1 MAIAIGDR
9 LPEATFRVM
18 TPDGI
23 KEITTGEVFGGKKVV
38 LFAVPGAFT
47 PTCHLKHLPG
57 FIESADEF
65 KKLGID
71 TVACVAVNDPFVL
84 GAWEEKSGG
93 KGKVLFLSDGNAE
106 FTKKIGMDFDG
117 SGVGLGTR
125 SKRYAALV
133 EDGVVKA
140 LNIEDSPGVAVE
152 STAAK
157 LLATGLRLASFPTLA
172 EERRHALAGKLVGA
186 LIVVMADM
194 AFDPMP
200 ADFVAVGR
208 LLQPLPQ
215 LGILH
220 RLPVRGAPAVLLP
233 AFDPAGDAA
242 AQIIGVGIE
251 LDVRRRFQRIERL
264 DRGDELHAVIGGQL
278 LAAFDLFAVR
288 ARFEDRAPAAGSR
301 IAGTGAVGMD
311 HHLGPLSHARAAP

>member
-18 TPDGI
+18 GPDGI
-23 KEITTGEVFGGKKVV
+23 KEITTGEVFSGKKVV

-47 PTCHLKHLPG
+47 PTCHLKPLPG

-65 KKLGID
+65 KKNGVD

-84 GAWEEKSGG
+84 GAWADKSGG

-133 EDGVVKA
+133 EDGVVTA
-140 LNIEDSPGVAVE
+140 LNVEDSPGVAVE

-157 LLATGLRLASFPTLA
+157 LL
-172 EERRHALAGKLVGA
+172 
-186 LIVVMADM
+186 
-194 AFDPMP
+194 
-200 ADFVAVGR
+200 
-208 LLQPLPQ
+208 
-215 LGILH
+215 
-220 RLPVRGAPAVLLP
+220 
-233 AFDPAGDAA
+233 
-242 AQIIGVGIE
+242 
-251 LDVRRRFQRIERL
+251 ERL
-264 DRGDELHAVIGGQL
+264 
-278 LAAFDLFAVR
+278 
-288 ARFEDRAPAAGSR
+288 
-301 IAGTGAVGMD
+301 
-311 HHLGPLSHARAAP
+311 